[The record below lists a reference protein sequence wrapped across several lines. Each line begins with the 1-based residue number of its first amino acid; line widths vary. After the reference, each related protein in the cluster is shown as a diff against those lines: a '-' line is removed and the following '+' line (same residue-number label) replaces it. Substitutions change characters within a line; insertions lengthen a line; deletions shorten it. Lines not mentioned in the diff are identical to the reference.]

1 MGRSLVINGEV
12 VSIILKESQEMKKS
26 IFIKENPGEKVI
38 GMQIIHQQG
47 PGSKFLLDAW
57 VGTVSLPHLC
67 FVFAQTHFFSF
78 FFFLV
83 EV

>member
-47 PGSKFLLDAW
+47 PGSKFLLDA
-57 VGTVSLPHLC
+57 
-67 FVFAQTHFFSF
+67 
-78 FFFLV
+78 
-83 EV
+83 